1 MDEFDFERTV
11 NSIQALEATLNPL
24 LHSVSLLKSERD
36 REEGALEKDYEA
48 LRTLE
53 ANARAEVRGWKERG
67 RRAHAL
73 APGVGRVN
81 DVTKGA
87 AEAKL
92 EVLKSGRRPAA
103 GIFKVGIMLKKRHPL
118 LAPFFF
124 LSSLSHE

>member
-81 DVTKGA
+81 DVPKGA